1 MSGRNPRKHLSEDQF
16 CSYVYPEDHPK
27 SGDRCK
33 AVKGKKSK
41 FCRFHN
47 PNPEARNELLN
58 QLGEAREMAVEANTK
73 SGAYATTYKT
83 CNACTLAEQC
93 NFYVAGKKVCDFQV
107 NTHKIDLSSLSSI
120 EAAAGRLIEEQ
131 IHRMDK
137 MAIFFEMEP
146 DNTEIFEASTRCAK
160 RLMSMLKDYAVIKEK
175 YEKDTSANDPWKDM
189 LENM

>member
-16 CSYVYPEDHPK
+16 CSYTYPEDHPK
-27 SGDRCK
+27 AGDRCK

-47 PNPEARNELLN
+47 PDPTARNEMLE

-73 SGAYATTYKT
+73 SGVYATTYKT
-83 CNACTLAEQC
+83 CNACTLAENC
-93 NFYVAGKKVCDFQV
+93 NFFEAGKKVCDYQV
-107 NTHKIDLSSLSSI
+107 NTNKIDLSSLASI
-120 EAAAGRLIEEQ
+120 EAAAGKIIEEQ

-137 MAIFFEMEP
+137 MRIFFEMEP
-146 DNTEIFEASTRCAK
+146 EGTEAFEASTRCAK

-175 YEKDTSANDPWKDM
+175 YEKDSAGVDPWKST